1 MSQPNGILTEV
12 RDLRKHFPV
21 EYGLIRWGTPKV
33 VKAVD
38 GVSLT
43 VFEGQTYALVGES
56 GCGKTTTCRM
66 LLRLEPPTSGTVLWQ
81 GQDVWRLRSE
91 DLRDFRRGVQAVF
104 QDPWSSMN
112 PRMRAGAIVAEP
124 LTMLGRLT
132 GDEVRTRASALLDRV
147 GLPTDSNDRFPHEF
161 SGGQRQ
167 RLAIA
172 RALAL
177 NPKLIVL
184 DEPVSSLDVSI
195 RAEIM
200 NLLKDLQEETG
211 MSYLLI
217 AHHLATVRYLSHRV
231 AVMYLGRI
239 VEEAA
244 SDELFDRPLH
254 PYTKALLAAAT
265 PSRPHERET
274 TALVSEDVPSPL
286 DVPPG
291 WRLSPAL
298 PASGGDLSCRGAG
311 LDGGQTRSQGGL
323 PRGPERDA
331 RPVSGLLDLSQRDSR
346 DSATSASLASHN
358 LVPFAGS
365 DALGDSG
372 FRRIKCR

>member
-1 MSQPNGILTEV
+1 M
-12 RDLRKHFPV
+12 
-21 EYGLIRWGTPKV
+21 
-33 VKAVD
+33 
-38 GVSLT
+38 
-43 VFEGQTYALVGES
+43 
-56 GCGKTTTCRM
+56 
-66 LLRLEPPTSGTVLWQ
+66 
-81 GQDVWRLRSE
+81 
-91 DLRDFRRGVQAVF
+91 
-104 QDPWSSMN
+104 
-112 PRMRAGAIVAEP
+112 
-124 LTMLGRLT
+124 
-132 GDEVRTRASALLDRV
+132 
-147 GLPTDSNDRFPHEF
+147 GLPADSSERFPHEF

-239 VEEAA
+239 VEESE
-244 SDELFDRPLH
+244 SDELFDQPLH

-265 PSRPHERET
+265 PTRPHERKT

-291 WRLSPAL
+291 CAFHPRCPLAEDVCRDKEPAL
-298 PASGGDLSCRGAG
+298 MEVRPDHKVACHVVHREMS
-311 LDGGQTRSQGGL
+311 TRQVVTST
-323 PRGPERDA
+323 
-331 RPVSGLLDLSQRDSR
+331 SR
-346 DSATSASLASHN
+346 S
-358 LVPFAGS
+358 P
-365 DALGDSG
+365 
-372 FRRIKCR
+372 

>member
-1 MSQPNGILTEV
+1 MSQPDGILTEV
-12 RDLRKHFPV
+12 RDLRKHFPM

-81 GQDVWRLRSE
+81 GQDVWKLRSE

-132 GDEVRTRASALLDRV
+132 GDEVRTRAETLLDRV
-147 GLPTDSNDRFPHEF
+147 GLPADSSERFPHEF

-239 VEEAA
+239 VEEAE

-265 PSRPHERET
+265 PSRPHERKT

-291 WRLSPAL
+291 CAFHPRCPLAEEICRAEEPVLMEVRPDHRVACHVVQRGIPAQ
-298 PASGGDLSCRGAG
+298 PAASGD
-311 LDGGQTRSQGGL
+311 
-323 PRGPERDA
+323 
-331 RPVSGLLDLSQRDSR
+331 
-346 DSATSASLASHN
+346 
-358 LVPFAGS
+358 
-365 DALGDSG
+365 
-372 FRRIKCR
+372 

>member
-1 MSQPNGILTEV
+1 MSQPNGILMEV
-12 RDLRKHFPV
+12 HGLRKYFPV
-21 EYGLIRWGTPKV
+21 ESGLLRWRDPKV

-43 VFEGQTYALVGES
+43 ILESQTYALVGES

-66 LLRLEPPTSGTVLWQ
+66 VLRLEPPTSGTVLWQ
-81 GQDVWRLRSE
+81 GRDVWSLKNEELRA
-91 DLRDFRRGVQAVF
+91 FRKGVQAVF

-112 PRMRAGAIVAEP
+112 PRMRAGSIVAEP

-132 GDEVRTRASALLDRV
+132 GDEVKGRASALLERV
-147 GLPTDSNDRFPHEF
+147 GLPADSSERFPHEF

-239 VEEAA
+239 VEESE
-244 SDELFDRPLH
+244 SDELFDQPLH

-265 PSRPHERET
+265 PTRPHERKT

-291 WRLSPAL
+291 CAFHPRCPLAEDVCRDKEPAL
-298 PASGGDLSCRGAG
+298 MEVSPDHKVACHVVQRQMS
-311 LDGGQTRSQGGL
+311 TRQ
-323 PRGPERDA
+323 A
-331 RPVSGLLDLSQRDSR
+331 
-346 DSATSASLASHN
+346 ATSTSRS
-358 LVPFAGS
+358 P
-365 DALGDSG
+365 
-372 FRRIKCR
+372 